1 MDTTC
6 KIHVLL
12 ADDHAILREGVRMM
26 LNAQP
31 DIQVIGEAT
40 NGEEALALAQSLA
53 PDLVLMDIGMPGM
66 NGLEATRAVKAA
78 QPSINILVLTMHEGE
93 DYFFRIL
100 AAGASGY
107 VLKGASSDE
116 LLSAIRAVQKG
127 GVYLYPSMAKKL
139 MNDYL
144 RARKEGAA
152 EEEPLTPREHQ
163 VLKLIAE
170 GKTNREMAKELVLSL
185 NTVQTHR
192 LHLMGKLKLHNRAQ
206 LIKYAARRGLIE
218 VESAQDK

>member
-1 MDTTC
+1 MDTKC
-6 KIHVLL
+6 KIRVLL

-31 DIQVIGEAT
+31 DIRVIGEAAD
-40 NGEEALALAQSLA
+40 GEEALALARSLA
-53 PDLVLMDIGMPGM
+53 PDLVLMDIGMPGT
-66 NGLEATRAVKAA
+66 NGLEATRTLKAER
-78 QPSINILVLTMHEGE
+78 PCINILVLTMHESE

-116 LLSAIRAVQKG
+116 LLSAIRAVHQG
-127 GVYLYPSMAKKL
+127 GVYLYPTMAKRL
-139 MNDYL
+139 LNDYL
-144 RARKEGAA
+144 KTRRECAD
-152 EEEPLTPREHQ
+152 EEEPLTSREHQ
-163 VLKLIAE
+163 VLKLIAA
-170 GKTNREMAKELVLSL
+170 GKTNREIAEELVLSL

-192 LHLMGKLKLHNRAQ
+192 LHLMAKLNLHNRAQ

-218 VESAQDK
+218 VELAQDK